1 MNFDWLLFGFFVYA
15 TMMLCIIVTNAVAAV
30 RKVRH

>member
-1 MNFDWLLFGFFVYA
+1 MNFDWLLFAFIMYA
-15 TMMLCIIVTNAVAAV
+15 TMMFGIIVTNAVAAV